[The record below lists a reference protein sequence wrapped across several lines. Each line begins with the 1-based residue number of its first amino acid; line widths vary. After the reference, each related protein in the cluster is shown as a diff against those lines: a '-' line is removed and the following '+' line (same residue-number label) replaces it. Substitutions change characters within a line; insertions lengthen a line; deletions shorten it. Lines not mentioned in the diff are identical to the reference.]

1 MITIQIGGSGERRLE
16 EADESWINQQIN
28 RRRDEGQP
36 VCVRVTITTTS
47 LNLTLT
53 TPGCAGTGG
62 GGRAPN
68 QREQQVFELWQKR
81 GLNTADFSGG
91 NLVAFLKQLE
101 RLI

>member
-1 MITIQIGGSGERRLE
+1 MITVQIGGSGERRLE
-16 EADESWINQQIN
+16 ETDESWINQQIN

-47 LNLTLT
+47 LNLALT

-68 QREQQVFELWQKR
+68 QREQQVFELWEQR
-81 GLNTADFSGG
+81 RLNTTDFSSG
-91 NLVAFLKQLE
+91 NLVAFLKQLQ
-101 RLI
+101 RMI